1 MKQWYVGV
9 DGGGTKTAVAI
20 STADG
25 VPIQTMTYP
34 TCSYQSIG
42 IPESVAL
49 ITKGVREA
57 LSGVRAG
64 PGDCFGCCVGM
75 PCYGESPANDREIV
89 RLLTEALMPVP
100 VYVVND
106 GEVGWAGSLACGE
119 GIHIVSGTG
128 SIAFGRGRDKEFARC
143 GGWVEF
149 FGDEGSCYWIG
160 REGMSL
166 FSKEADGRAPRGPLY
181 DLVHEEFG
189 LTDDYQF
196 IERIVRDFA
205 PHREK
210 VAGFQRYVLRAARA
224 GDTAAAALYETA
236 ALDLALMIRALKAKL
251 RFSSEPISVSYSGG
265 IFHAGEF
272 ILAPLRKKAEE
283 LNCILC
289 DPKYSAT
296 EGALMLAME
305 RFPLSPSEMTEG
317 E

>member
-20 STADG
+20 SAADG

-42 IPESVAL
+42 ITESVAL
-49 ITKGVREA
+49 ITKGVQEA
-57 LSGVRAG
+57 LSVVRAG
-64 PGDCFGCCVGM
+64 LQNCAGCCVGM
-75 PCYGESPANDREIV
+75 PCYGENPTNDREIV
-89 RLLTEALMPVP
+89 RLLTEALTPVP
-100 VYVVND
+100 VCVVND

-128 SIAFGRGRDKEFARC
+128 SIAFGRGCDKEFTRC

-149 FGDEGSCYWIG
+149 FGDEGSCYWVG

-181 DLVHEEFG
+181 DLIRREFG

-196 IERIVRDFA
+196 IDRIVRDFA
-205 PHREK
+205 PYRDK
-210 VAGFQRYVLRAARA
+210 VAGFQRYILQAAQT
-224 GDTAAAALYETA
+224 GDTAAVALYETA
-236 ALDLALMIRALKAKL
+236 ARELALMIRTLKEKL

-272 ILAPLRKKAEE
+272 ILVPLRKQTEE
-283 LNCILC
+283 LNCVLC
-289 DPKYSAT
+289 EPKYSAT

-305 RFPLSPSEMTEG
+305 RFPLPLS
-317 E
+317 

>member
-20 STADG
+20 STADS

-49 ITKGVREA
+49 ITKVVREA
-57 LSGVRAG
+57 LSGGGVS
-64 PGDCFGCCVGM
+64 PQDCAGCCVGM
-75 PCYGESPANDREIV
+75 PCYGENPANDREIV
-89 RLLTEALMPVP
+89 RLLTDALTPVP

-128 SIAFGRGRDKEFARC
+128 SIAFGRGCDKEFARC

-160 REGMSL
+160 RQGMSL
-166 FSKEADGRAPRGPLY
+166 FSKEADGRLPRGPLY
-181 DLVHEEFG
+181 ELVHGEFG
-189 LTDDYQF
+189 LTEDYQF
-196 IERIVRDFA
+196 IDRIVREFA
-205 PHREK
+205 PYREK
-210 VAGFQRYVLRAARA
+210 VAGFQRYVLQAARA

-236 ALDLALMIRALKAKL
+236 ALELALMIRTLKTKL
-251 RFSSEPISVSYSGG
+251 RFSAEPISVSYSGG

-289 DPKYSAT
+289 EPKYSAT

-305 RFPLSPSEMTEG
+305 RFPLSPS
-317 E
+317 